1 MAVFV
6 KKINKNAKKRMYS
19 DLKGNVLYICEQDGK
34 EKENQLLKSL
44 VNLVYLL
51 YIT

>member
-1 MAVFV
+1 
-6 KKINKNAKKRMYS
+6 MYS
-19 DLKGNVLYICEQDGK
+19 DLKGNTLYTCKQDGK